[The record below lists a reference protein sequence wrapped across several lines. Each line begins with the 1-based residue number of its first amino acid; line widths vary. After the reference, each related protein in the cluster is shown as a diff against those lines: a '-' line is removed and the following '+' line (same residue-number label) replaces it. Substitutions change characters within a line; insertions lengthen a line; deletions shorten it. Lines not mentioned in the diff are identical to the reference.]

1 MTDDDFNRIASIVGV
16 IVDNRIDQFLTPNQ
30 LWMDGDMGF
39 LVVFDGGDIKR
50 RVLKEGELVAL
61 RMGSVLAEQPSVDVD
76 QLEPKYRDAVRAWP
90 VC

>member
-1 MTDDDFNRIASIVGV
+1 
-16 IVDNRIDQFLTPNQ
+16 
-30 LWMDGDMGF
+30 
-39 LVVFDGGDIKR
+39 VVFEGGDIKR